1 MAAPTEPAPMGG
13 PGAEPRHDGVLH
25 VAPAELHPPSPL
37 IRIRGLHKRFG
48 AQVVLDGVSFDIPEG
63 RTTAI
68 IGPSGT
74 GKSVML
80 KHIVGLI
87 RPDEGEVLCFGTDMA
102 RAPEAA
108 LYAARRRIGMLFQ
121 DGALFDSY
129 SVGDNVAFPLLHHA
143 PRMTEAERRAKVEE
157 KLALVGLPGTYDR
170 ATASLSGGQR
180 KRVGL
185 ARAIIMEPEVVLF
198 DEPNSGL
205 DPITS
210 DAIDQL
216 ICDMKAALGVTFVVI
231 THDIV
236 GAVRVADYIA
246 MLYQGKLIAW
256 GPTEVVLRGEH
267 PVLRAFFQRNLVLPS
282 PGGPALPHL
291 PHIG

>member
-157 KLALVGLPGTYDR
+157 KLALVGSR
-170 ATASLSGGQR
+170 APTTGPPPASAAVSASAWASP
-180 KRVGL
+180 
-185 ARAIIMEPEVVLF
+185 ARSSWSPR
-198 DEPNSGL
+198 SCSS
-205 DPITS
+205 TS
-210 DAIDQL
+210 
-216 ICDMKAALGVTFVVI
+216 
-231 THDIV
+231 
-236 GAVRVADYIA
+236 
-246 MLYQGKLIAW
+246 
-256 GPTEVVLRGEH
+256 PT
-267 PVLRAFFQRNLVLPS
+267 RASTPS
-282 PGGPALPHL
+282 PATPSTSSSAT
-291 PHIG
+291 

>member
-1 MAAPTEPAPMGG
+1 MLQNTIS
-13 PGAEPRHDGVLH
+13 DGVLH
-25 VAPAELHPPSPL
+25 VADPEPAPPPPL
-37 IRIRGLHKRFG
+37 IRLRGLTKSFG
-48 AQVVLDGVSFDIPEG
+48 PNTVLNNVSFDIPEG

-87 RPDEGEVLCFGTDMA
+87 RPDAGEVLCFGTDMA
-102 RAPEAA
+102 RAPEPA
-108 LYAARRRIGMLFQ
+108 LYAARRRMGMLFQ
-121 DGALFDSY
+121 DGALFDSFT
-129 SVGDNVAFPLLHHA
+129 VGENVAFPLVHHA
-143 PRMTEAERRAKVEE
+143 PQMSDDERRAKVNE

-185 ARAIIMEPEVVLF
+185 ARAIIMEPEIVLF

-216 ICDMKAALGVTFVVI
+216 ICDMKQALGVTFVVI

-236 GAVRVADYIA
+236 GTVRVADYIA
-246 MLYQGKLIAW
+246 MLYRGDLIAW
-256 GPTEVVLRGEH
+256 GPTAEVLRAEH
-267 PVLRAFFQRNLVLPS
+267 PVLRAFLQRNLILP
-282 PGGPALPHL
+282 PAGGSGDARLPAVQ
-291 PHIG
+291 